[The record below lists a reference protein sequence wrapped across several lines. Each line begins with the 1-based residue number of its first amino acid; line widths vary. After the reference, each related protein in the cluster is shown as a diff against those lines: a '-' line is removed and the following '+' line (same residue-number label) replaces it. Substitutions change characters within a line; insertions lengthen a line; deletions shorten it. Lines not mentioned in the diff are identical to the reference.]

1 MAKYKLGDIAPIQ
14 QGIVPKSNTYWL
26 LNLDM
31 VESNTGNILE
41 YLYVP
46 LDNIGASTI
55 SFDMNNILY
64 SKLRPYLNKVVI
76 PDRPGYATSEMLPLK
91 PNKDYITREYLTY
104 FLRSPRFVAYIN
116 EKTSGAKMPRA
127 NSSDLKSI
135 EIECPSLEKQRHI
148 TNEFDRIVSIIRL
161 RQQQLQ
167 KLDELV
173 KAWFIELFGDLKSNP
188 NNWDTKTL
196 DELTDLITD
205 GEHAT
210 PRRTDNGIYLLSAR
224 NILNHSIRV
233 DDVDYID
240 QEEYSR
246 IANRITPREGDV
258 LISCSGTVGR
268 CCSVPAGLKFQMVRS
283 VALLRFKESINPVF
297 AEYMITSDY
306 LQEQINSSKTAS
318 SQANLFQGKIRALK
332 GYAPPIELQNEFVS
346 FVEQIYK
353 AKAVIQK
360 ALDEAQLLFDSL
372 MQQYFS

>member
-360 ALDEAQLLFDSL
+360 ALEAQLLFDSL